1 MSAAGRL
8 AQHAVCTYLQARL
21 LCVPSLRA
29 VSCQARVAL
38 QWAAVRFHCI
48 LPPTPHRPPCCH
60 HMQQYSGETYSGPAC
75 RYHLR
80 ITLEGTPGT
89 AAQLASELRRRG
101 LCRVYF
107 SMCSNLR
114 TKIMCFGECTP
125 AGGGGEEAV
134 HTGRGGGRHW
144 QRRCTPLLA
153 IHHLL
158 PWHFLSRWL
167 RHHAWGLL
175 APDPP
180 AAGCQCKGMSCVRVC
195 VSVCVS
201 LCVCKFDN
209 HLLTAGCATAACY
222 AWHHSAAA

>member
-125 AGGGGEEAV
+125 AGGGGGRKRFTLGGVVAD
-134 HTGRGGGRHW
+134 TGKGAA
-144 QRRCTPLLA
+144 PLCWPS
-153 IHHLL
+153 IICYHGI
-158 PWHFLSRWL
+158 SSV
-167 RHHAWGLL
+167 
-175 APDPP
+175 
-180 AAGCQCKGMSCVRVC
+180 AGCGTMPGGCWRQTPQLQVANAKACHVC
-195 VSVCVS
+195 VCVCLSVC
-201 LCVCKFDN
+201 LCV
-209 HLLTAGCATAACY
+209 
-222 AWHHSAAA
+222 SASSITTC